1 MDPIERM
8 RSRTGIRLGIMGGT
22 FDPIHIGH
30 LVTAEEA
37 RQQFSL
43 DEILFLPTGTPPHK
57 TRQVASP
64 DFRYLMV
71 SVATATHPH
80 FWVCRYEIDT
90 PGVDYTVDSLT
101 YIAQTLAQGTS
112 VFFITGADAVLDIL
126 TWKQPE
132 RVLELAGVIAATRPG
147 YELGRLSEALAG
159 LERRDQV
166 HLMEIPA
173 LAVSSSMIRARLA
186 QGRGCRYLVPE
197 GVGELIEKSGVYAG
211 GSAVDAPSREAGGS
225 GADLPRREDAG
236 PADG

>member
-8 RSRTGIRLGIMGGT
+8 RMRAGFRLGIMGGT

-43 DEILFLPTGTPPHK
+43 DEILFMPTGTPPHK
-57 TRQVASP
+57 TRQVASAEL
-64 DFRYLMV
+64 RHLMV
-71 SVATATHPH
+71 SIATATHPH
-80 FWVCRYEIDT
+80 FWVSRYEMDAL
-90 PGVDYTVDSLT
+90 GVDYTVDTLT
-101 YIAQTLAQGTS
+101 HISRTLSVGTQ

-132 RVLELAGVIAATRPG
+132 RVLELAAVIAATRPG
-147 YELGRLSEALAG
+147 YDLGRLSEVLSG
-159 LERRDQV
+159 LDRSERV
-166 HLMEIPA
+166 HVMEIPA

-197 GVGELIEKSGVYAG
+197 GVGELIDKSGVYA
-211 GSAVDAPSREAGGS
+211 DREVGVS
-225 GADLPRREDAG
+225 PDAG
-236 PADG
+236 HVGLDGG

>member
-8 RSRTGIRLGIMGGT
+8 RMRPGLRLGIMGGT

-43 DEILFLPTGTPPHK
+43 DEILFMPTGTPPHK
-57 TRQVASP
+57 TRQVASAEL
-64 DFRYLMV
+64 RHLMV
-71 SVATATHPH
+71 SIATATHPH
-80 FWVCRYEIDT
+80 FWVSRYEMDA
-90 PGVDYTVDSLT
+90 PGVDYTVD
-101 YIAQTLAQGTS
+101 TLSHVSRTLSVGTQ

-132 RVLELAGVIAATRPG
+132 RVLELAAVIAATRPG
-147 YELGRLSEALAG
+147 YDLGRLSGVLAG
-159 LERRDQV
+159 LDRRERV
-166 HLMEIPA
+166 HVMEIPA

-197 GVGELIEKSGVYAG
+197 GVGELIEKSGVYADPKVG
-211 GSAVDAPSREAGGS
+211 VSPDQGHVGLAGG
-225 GADLPRREDAG
+225 
-236 PADG
+236 

>member
-8 RSRTGIRLGIMGGT
+8 RTRADVRLGIMGGT

-43 DEILFLPTGTPPHK
+43 DEILFMPTGTPPHK
-57 TRQVASP
+57 TRQVASAEL
-64 DFRYLMV
+64 RHLMV
-71 SVATATHPH
+71 SIATATHPH
-80 FWVCRYEIDT
+80 FWVSRYEMDV
-90 PGVDYTVDSLT
+90 PGVDYTVDTLT
-101 YIAQTLAQGTS
+101 HISRRLSVGTQ

-132 RVLELAGVIAATRPG
+132 RVLELAAVIAATRPG
-147 YELGRLSEALAG
+147 YDLGRLSGVLAG
-159 LERRDQV
+159 LERGERV
-166 HLMEIPA
+166 HVMEIPA

-197 GVGELIEKSGVYAG
+197 GVGELIEKSGVYADPQVG
-211 GSAVDAPSREAGGS
+211 VSPDAGHLGLAGG
-225 GADLPRREDAG
+225 
-236 PADG
+236 